1 MLASCVR
8 SKSFQLST
16 KDGIPTQLLLIYSSQ
31 DRFQV
36 TIAVWVYVVWNNRN
50 HWKFSV
56 NKKSRPSTYHIQTN
70 VSQCAEC
77 AFNRKQEFL
86 GFLPRLISS
95 HHKLLEVHLL
105 SSITENSCTAYL
117 FHLSTEWKKIR
128 FLRKMTKMYQ
138 IIFNYFFFKWLIAD
152 GFLRQHP
159 CSAG

>member
-117 FHLSTEWKKIR
+117 FHLSTEWKKYASYVR
-128 FLRKMTKMYQ
+128 WQKCTKSFS
-138 IIFNYFFFKWLIAD
+138 IFFFFKWLIAD